1 MVNPFAPLLGQPQA
15 VTLLRQAVEKDC
27 IAPAYLFVG
36 PEGVGRSLGAR
47 CFLELLCCQ
56 PSPRQPQPSVHQV
69 QSQLRQGNHPDVL
82 WVEPTYQ
89 IQNRRISARQA
100 LAEGVKPKTP
110 PQIRLEQIREIS
122 RFLSR
127 SPLSAPR
134 NLVVIEQAER
144 MAEAAANGLLKT
156 LEEPGQATLILLAPT
171 LESVLPTIVSRC
183 QRIPF
188 YRLPEPIVTQILSQN
203 FSHNSS
209 ENQNSA
215 SENQS
220 GASGAIALNNPA
232 IVKMAE
238 GSPGEAIACAR
249 WLESLPPEMVDLA
262 QAPPRTPRSALTIA
276 KQIAKD
282 LDLEAQIWF
291 LGYLQHAYWNHFR
304 SSTLI
309 QRLEKARF
317 QLQRSVNPRLV
328 WEVLLLDLRVT
339 NG

>member
-1 MVNPFAPLLGQPQA
+1 MDPFSPLLGQPQA
-15 VTLLRQAVEKDC
+15 VTLLRQAVAKDC

-36 PEGVGRSLGAR
+36 PEGVGRRLAAR

-56 PSPRQPQPSVHQV
+56 PSPRQPRPSVNQV

-89 IQNRRISARQA
+89 VQNRRIPASQA
-100 LAEGVKPKTP
+100 AAEGVKAKTP

-127 SPLSAPR
+127 SPLSASR
-134 NLVVIEQAER
+134 NFVVIEQAER
-144 MAEAAANGLLKT
+144 MAEGAANGLLKT

-171 LESVLPTIVSRC
+171 LESLLPTIVSRC

-188 YRLPEPIVTQILSQN
+188 YRLPEAIVSQILSQTG
-203 FSHNSS
+203 
-209 ENQNSA
+209 QTLLTNSA
-215 SENQS
+215 TNP
-220 GASGAIALNNPA
+220 ATNPA
-232 IVKMAE
+232 IINIAE
-238 GSPGEAIACAR
+238 GSPGEALACAR
-249 WLESLPPEMVDLA
+249 WLESLPEDIIPLA
-262 QAPPRTPRSALTIA
+262 ETPPRTPRAALTIA
-276 KQIAKD
+276 KQIAKE

-291 LGYLQHAYWNHFR
+291 LGYLQHAYWNRFHR
-304 SSTLI
+304 SLLL

-328 WEVLLLDLRVT
+328 WEVLLLDLVSLLQKVT
-339 NG
+339 

>member
-1 MVNPFAPLLGQPQA
+1 MVDPFAPLLGQPQA

-56 PSPRQPQPSVHQV
+56 PSPRQPQPSLPQV

-89 IQNRRISARQA
+89 IQNRRIPASQA
-100 LAEGVKPKTP
+100 IAEGVKPKTP

-144 MAEAAANGLLKT
+144 MAEGAANGLLKT

-171 LESVLPTIVSRC
+171 LEAVLPTIVSRC

-188 YRLPEPIVTQILSQN
+188 YRLPEPIVSQILSQN
-203 FSHNSS
+203 LPEDLN
-209 ENQNSA
+209 NPGPQ
-215 SENQS
+215 Q
-220 GASGAIALNNPA
+220 AILSNPA
-232 IVKMAE
+232 IVQMAE

-249 WLESLPPEMVDLA
+249 WLASLPEDIAHLA
-262 QAPPRTPRSALTIA
+262 AAPPRTPRSALTIA

-291 LGYLQHAYWNHFR
+291 LGYLQHAYWNRLR
-304 SSTLI
+304 SSTLME
-309 QRLEKARF
+309 RLEKARF

-328 WEVLLLDLRVT
+328 WEVLLLERV
-339 NG
+339 

>member
-1 MVNPFAPLLGQPQA
+1 MVDPFTPLLGQPQA

-36 PEGVGRSLGAR
+36 PEGVGRGLAAR

-56 PSPRQPQPSVHQV
+56 PSPRQPHPSVSQV

-89 IQNRRISARQA
+89 IQNRRIPARQA
-100 LAEGVKPKTP
+100 IAEGVKPKTP
-110 PQIRLEQIREIS
+110 PQIRLEQIRDIS

-144 MAEAAANGLLKT
+144 MAEGAANGLLKT

-188 YRLPEPIVTQILSQN
+188 YRLPEPIVSQILSQN
-203 FSHNSS
+203 LSPDLSPDLS
-209 ENQNSA
+209 QNG
-215 SENQS
+215 QT
-220 GASGAIALNNPA
+220 ALRNPA

-249 WLESLPPEMVDLA
+249 WLESLPEDLMHLA
-262 QAPPRTPRSALTIA
+262 EAPPRTPRSALTIA
-276 KQIAKD
+276 KQMAKD

-291 LGYLQHAYWNHFR
+291 LGYLQHAYWNHFHNPA
-304 SSTLI
+304 LI
-309 QRLEKARF
+309 ERLEKARF

-328 WEVLLLDLRVT
+328 WEVLLLELV
-339 NG
+339 